1 MTLFVLMTYTEEK
14 EKSNGEKSMKAL
26 VTGGAGFIGSH
37 IVDRLLLDG
46 HEVVVLDDFSTGH
59 RSNLP
64 ENNNALTIVEGDIS
78 DAKTVQQCMENIDWV
93 FHKAAV
99 ASVPKTVNDPVGS
112 SAVNYQGTLHL
123 LEAARN
129 NNVKRFV
136 FASSAALYGDEPTLP
151 KVESMCPV
159 TLSPYAVDKLASEFA
174 CGMYTTLYG
183 LETVC
188 LRYFNVYGPKQDPSS
203 PYSGVISIFTDKL
216 KNKEV
221 PSIFG
226 DGEQTRD
233 FVFVSDVV
241 EANMKAITTQEGVGQ
256 FYNIA
261 TGNKITLNKLLGIL
275 CEIYNIDFNVNYE
288 KVRQGDIKES
298 YALIKKANSVL
309 KWSPEVELEQ
319 GLKLLCDSL

>member
-1 MTLFVLMTYTEEK
+1 
-14 EKSNGEKSMKAL
+14 MKAL

-37 IVDRLLLDG
+37 IVERLLKDG
-46 HEVVVLDDFSTGH
+46 HEVIVLDDFSTGH

-64 ENNNALTIVEGDIS
+64 DNKALAIVEGDIS
-78 DAKTVQQCMENIDWV
+78 NPDTVKENMAGIDWV

-151 KVESMCPV
+151 KIETMCPV

-174 CGMYTTLYG
+174 CGMYTKLYG

-188 LRYFNVYGPKQDPSS
+188 LRYFNVYGPRQDPSS

-216 KNKEV
+216 KNKET
-221 PSIFG
+221 PTIFG

-241 EANMKAITTQEGVGQ
+241 EANMKAVTTETGTGQ
-256 FYNIA
+256 YYNIA
-261 TGNKITLNKLLGIL
+261 TGKKITLNQLLETL
-275 CEIYNIDFNVNYE
+275 CEIYNIEFNVNYE
-288 KVRQGDIKES
+288 NVRKGDIKES
-298 YALIKKANSVL
+298 YAAVEKANSIL
-309 KWSPEVELEQ
+309 KWNPSVELSQ

>member
-1 MTLFVLMTYTEEK
+1 
-14 EKSNGEKSMKAL
+14 MKALAMRAL

-37 IVDRLLLDG
+37 IVDRLISEG

-59 RSNLP
+59 RSNLT
-64 ENNNALTIVEGDIS
+64 EHEALTIVEGDIS
-78 DAKTVQQCMENIDWV
+78 NADTVNKCMQGIDWV

-112 SAVNYQGTLHL
+112 SLVNYHGTLHL

-151 KVESMCPV
+151 KVESMYPV
-159 TLSPYAVDKLASEFA
+159 TLSPYAVDKLASENA
-174 CGMYTTLYG
+174 CGMYTKLYG

-216 KNKEV
+216 KNNET
-221 PSIFG
+221 PTIFG

-233 FVFVSDVV
+233 FIFVGDVV
-241 EANMKAITTQEGVGQ
+241 EANMKAITTKVGVGEY
-256 FYNIA
+256 YNVA
-261 TGNKITLNKLLGIL
+261 TGNKITLNNLLKAL
-275 CEIYNIDFNVNYE
+275 SDIYNVDFNVNYGD
-288 KVRQGDIKES
+288 VRQGDIKES
-298 YALIKKANSVL
+298 YAVIDKAISKL
-309 KWSPEVELEQ
+309 KWNPTVTLGN

>member
-1 MTLFVLMTYTEEK
+1 
-14 EKSNGEKSMKAL
+14 MKAL

-37 IVDRLLLDG
+37 IVDRLISDG

-59 RSNLP
+59 RSNLT
-64 ENNNALTIVEGDIS
+64 ENKALTIVEGDIS
-78 DAKTVQQCMENIDWV
+78 NFDTVKQCMQGIDWV

-112 SAVNYQGTLHL
+112 SLVNYQGTLHL

-129 NNVKRFV
+129 NDVKRFV
-136 FASSAALYGDEPTLP
+136 FASSAALYGDEATLP
-151 KVESMCPV
+151 KVETMCPV
-159 TLSPYAVDKLASEFA
+159 TLSPYAVDKLASESA
-174 CGMYTTLYG
+174 CGMYTKLYG

-216 KNKEV
+216 KNKQI

-241 EANMKAITTQEGVGQ
+241 EANMKAVTTENCAGQ
-256 FYNIA
+256 FFNIA
-261 TGNKITLNKLLGIL
+261 TGNKITLNDLLKSL
-275 CEIYNIDFNVNYE
+275 SDIYSIEFNVNYGE
-288 KVRQGDIKES
+288 VRQGDIKDS
-298 YALIKKANSVL
+298 YAVIDKANSIL
-309 KWSPEVELEQ
+309 KWRPNVELNH
-319 GLKLLCDSL
+319 GLKLLCESL

>member
-1 MTLFVLMTYTEEK
+1 
-14 EKSNGEKSMKAL
+14 MKAL

-37 IVDRLLLDG
+37 IVDRLLKDG

-59 RSNLP
+59 QTNLL
-64 ENNNALTIVEGDIS
+64 NHSALTIIEGDIS
-78 DAKTVQQCMENIDWV
+78 DFDTVKQCMKGIDWV

-123 LEAARN
+123 LEAARAN
-129 NNVKRFV
+129 DVDRFV
-136 FASSAALYGDEPTLP
+136 FASSAALYGDEATLP

-174 CGMYTTLYG
+174 CGMYTKLYG
-183 LETVC
+183 LQTVC
-188 LRYFNVYGPKQDPSS
+188 LRYFNVYGPRQDPAS

-216 KNKEV
+216 KNKQT
-221 PSIFG
+221 PTIFG

-233 FVFVSDVV
+233 FIFISDIV
-241 EANMKAITTQEGVGQ
+241 EANMKAVTTENSAGQ

-261 TGNKITLNKLLGIL
+261 TGEKTTLNDLLKKL
-275 CEIYNIDFNVNYE
+275 CDIYSVDFKVNYDD
-288 KVRQGDIKES
+288 VRQGDIKES
-298 YALIKKANSVL
+298 YAAIDKATSSL
-309 KWSPEVELEQ
+309 KWEPLVGLNQ
-319 GLKLLCDSL
+319 GLNLLCDSL

>member
-1 MTLFVLMTYTEEK
+1 
-14 EKSNGEKSMKAL
+14 MKVL

-37 IVDRLLLDG
+37 IVDRLLNDG

-59 RSNLP
+59 RSNLA
-64 ENNNALTIVEGDIS
+64 EHASLTIVEGDIS
-78 DAKTVQQCMENIDWV
+78 NPHTVKEIMQGIDWV

-129 NNVKRFV
+129 NKVKRFV

-151 KVESMCPV
+151 KTESMCPV
-159 TLSPYAVDKLASEFA
+159 TLSPYAVDKLASEYA
-174 CGMYTTLYG
+174 CGMYAKLYG

-216 KNKEV
+216 KKHET
-221 PSIFG
+221 PTIFG
-226 DGEQTRD
+226 DGNQTRD
-233 FVFVSDVV
+233 FVYVGDVV
-241 EANMKAITTQEGVGQ
+241 EANMKAVTTEAGVGQ
-256 FYNIA
+256 YFNIA
-261 TGNKITLNKLLGIL
+261 TGNKITLNNLLRVLCDIYKTDFAANYAAVREGDIRESYASIDKAKSLLNWEPAVELGQGLKIL
-275 CEIYNIDFNVNYE
+275 CE
-288 KVRQGDIKES
+288 
-298 YALIKKANSVL
+298 
-309 KWSPEVELEQ
+309 
-319 GLKLLCDSL
+319 SLDKG

>member
-1 MTLFVLMTYTEEK
+1 
-14 EKSNGEKSMKAL
+14 MKGPGMKTL

-37 IVDRLLLDG
+37 IVDRLLKDG
-46 HEVVVLDDFSTGH
+46 HEVIVLDDFSTGH

-64 ENNNALTIVEGDIS
+64 DNEKLTIIEGDIS
-78 DAKTVQQCMENIDWV
+78 NQDTVKECMQGIDWV

-123 LEAARN
+123 LEAATN

-151 KVESMCPV
+151 KIETMCPV

-174 CGMYTTLYG
+174 CGMYTKLYG

-216 KNKEV
+216 KNKQT
-221 PSIFG
+221 PTIFG
-226 DGEQTRD
+226 DGQQTRD

-241 EANMKAITTQEGVGQ
+241 EANMKAVTTQQGTGQ
-256 FYNIA
+256 YYNIA
-261 TGNKITLNKLLGIL
+261 TGKKITLNQLLETL
-275 CEIYNIDFNVNYE
+275 CEIYNIDFNVNYGD
-288 KVRQGDIKES
+288 VRKGDIKES
-298 YALIKKANSVL
+298 YAVIEKANSIL
-309 KWSPEVELEQ
+309 KWTPSVELSQ
-319 GLKLLCDSL
+319 GLKILCDSL

>member
-1 MTLFVLMTYTEEK
+1 V
-14 EKSNGEKSMKAL
+14 KAL

-37 IVDRLLLDG
+37 IVEHLLKDG
-46 HEVVVLDDFSTGH
+46 HEVIVLDDFSTGH
-59 RSNLP
+59 RSNLSDN
-64 ENNNALTIVEGDIS
+64 EALAIVEGDIS
-78 DAKTVQQCMENIDWV
+78 NPDTVKENMAGIDWV

-129 NNVKRFV
+129 NNIKRFV

-151 KVESMCPV
+151 KVETMCPV

-174 CGMYTTLYG
+174 CGMYTKLYG

-188 LRYFNVYGPKQDPSS
+188 LRYFNVYGPRQDPSS

-216 KNKEV
+216 KNKET
-221 PSIFG
+221 PTIFG

-241 EANMKAITTQEGVGQ
+241 EANMKAVTTETGTGQ
-256 FYNIA
+256 YYNIA
-261 TGNKITLNKLLGIL
+261 TGKKITLNQLLETL
-275 CEIYNIDFNVNYE
+275 CEIYNIEFNVNYE
-288 KVRQGDIKES
+288 NVRKGDIKES
-298 YALIKKANSVL
+298 YAAVEKANSIL
-309 KWSPEVELEQ
+309 KWNPSVELSQ

>member
-1 MTLFVLMTYTEEK
+1 V
-14 EKSNGEKSMKAL
+14 KAL

-37 IVDRLLLDG
+37 IVDRLLADG
-46 HEVVVLDDFSTGH
+46 HEVIVLDDFSTGH

-64 ENNNALTIVEGDIS
+64 ENNASLTIVEGDIS
-78 DAKTVQQCMENIDWV
+78 DSDTVKKCMQGIDWV

-99 ASVPKTVNDPVGS
+99 ASVPRTVNDPVGS
-112 SAVNYQGTLHL
+112 SAVNYQGTLNL

-129 NNVKRFV
+129 NDVKRFV

-151 KVESMCPV
+151 KVETMCPV

-174 CGMYTTLYG
+174 CGMYTKLYG

-216 KNKEV
+216 KKKEV

-241 EANMKAITTQEGVGQ
+241 EANMKAVTADEGVGEY
-256 FYNIA
+256 YNIA
-261 TGNKITLNKLLGIL
+261 TANKITLNELLKIL
-275 CEIYNIDFNVNYE
+275 CDIYEIEFKVNYGE
-288 KVRQGDIKES
+288 ARQGDIKES
-298 YALIKKANSVL
+298 YAVIDKAVSKL
-309 KWSPEVELEQ
+309 KWKPAVELSQ
-319 GLKLLCDSL
+319 GLKLLCESL

>member
-1 MTLFVLMTYTEEK
+1 
-14 EKSNGEKSMKAL
+14 MKAL

-37 IVDRLLLDG
+37 IVDRLLNDG
-46 HEVVVLDDFSTGH
+46 HEVIVLDDFSTGH
-59 RSNLP
+59 RSNLADH
-64 ENNNALTIVEGDIS
+64 EKLTIVEGDIS
-78 DAKTVQQCMENIDWV
+78 HSETVKQCMQGIDWV

-174 CGMYTTLYG
+174 CGMYTKLYG

-188 LRYFNVYGPKQDPSS
+188 LRYFNVYGPRQDPSS
-203 PYSGVISIFTDKL
+203 PYSGVISIFTNKL
-216 KNKEV
+216 KNKET
-221 PSIFG
+221 PTIFG

-233 FVFVSDVV
+233 FVFVKDVV
-241 EANMKAITTQEGVGQ
+241 EANMKAVTIQGCEGE
-256 FYNIA
+256 FFNIA
-261 TGNKITLNKLLGIL
+261 TANKITLNDLLKIL
-275 CEIYNIDFNVNYE
+275 SDIYNVEFNVNYGE
-288 KVRQGDIKES
+288 VRQGDIKES
-298 YALIKKANSVL
+298 YAVIDKAISIL
-309 KWSPEVELEQ
+309 KWNPSVELND

>member
-1 MTLFVLMTYTEEK
+1 
-14 EKSNGEKSMKAL
+14 MKAL

-37 IVDRLLLDG
+37 IVDHLLKDG
-46 HEVVVLDDFSTGH
+46 HEVIVLDDFSTGH
-59 RSNLP
+59 RSNLSDN
-64 ENNNALTIVEGDIS
+64 EALAIVEGDIS
-78 DAKTVQQCMENIDWV
+78 NPDTVKENMAGIDWV

-151 KVESMCPV
+151 KIETMCPV

-174 CGMYTTLYG
+174 CGMYTKLYG

-188 LRYFNVYGPKQDPSS
+188 LRYFNVYGPRQDPSS

-216 KNKEV
+216 KNKET
-221 PSIFG
+221 PTIFG

-241 EANMKAITTQEGVGQ
+241 EANMKAVTTETGTGQ
-256 FYNIA
+256 YYNIA
-261 TGNKITLNKLLGIL
+261 TGKKITLNQLLETL
-275 CEIYNIDFNVNYE
+275 CEIYNIEFNVNYE
-288 KVRQGDIKES
+288 NVRKGDIKES
-298 YALIKKANSVL
+298 YAAVEKANLIL
-309 KWSPEVELEQ
+309 KWNPSVELSQ

>member
-1 MTLFVLMTYTEEK
+1 MKGL
-14 EKSNGEKSMKAL
+14 GMKAL

-37 IVDRLLLDG
+37 IVDRLLADG
-46 HEVVVLDDFSTGH
+46 HEVIVLDDFSTGH

-64 ENNNALTIVEGDIS
+64 DDNNALTIIEGDIS
-78 DAKTVQQCMENIDWV
+78 DSEIVQQCMENIDWV

-123 LEAARN
+123 LEAARKN
-129 NNVKRFV
+129 KVKRFV

-151 KVESMCPV
+151 KVETMCPV

-216 KNKEV
+216 RKKEV
-221 PSIFG
+221 PTIFG

-233 FVFVSDVV
+233 FVFVGDVV
-241 EANMKAITTQEGVGQ
+241 EANMKAVTTENVAGQ
-256 FYNIA
+256 YYNVA
-261 TGNKITLNKLLGIL
+261 TSKKITLNELLKVL
-275 CEIYNIDFNVNYE
+275 CEIYETDFKVNYGE
-288 KVRQGDIKES
+288 ARQGDIKES
-298 YALIKKANSVL
+298 YAVIDKAISIL
-309 KWSPEVELEQ
+309 KWTPNVELKQ
-319 GLKLLCDSL
+319 GLKILCDSL

>member
-1 MTLFVLMTYTEEK
+1 
-14 EKSNGEKSMKAL
+14 MKAL

-37 IVDRLLLDG
+37 IVDRLLNDG
-46 HEVVVLDDFSTGH
+46 HEVIVLDDLSTGH

-64 ENNNALTIVEGDIS
+64 QNDALTFIEGDIS
-78 DAKTVQQCMENIDWV
+78 NPETVDECMIGVDWV

-99 ASVPKTVNDPVGS
+99 ASVPRTVNDPVGS

-129 NNVKRFV
+129 NGVKRFV

-151 KVESMCPV
+151 KVETMCPV

-174 CGMYTTLYG
+174 CGMYTKLYG

-188 LRYFNVYGPKQDPSS
+188 LRYFNVYGPRQDPSS

-216 KNKEV
+216 KNNVV
-221 PSIFG
+221 PTIFG

-233 FVFVSDVV
+233 FVYVGDVV
-241 EANMKAITTQEGVGQ
+241 EANMKAATTESGTGQ
-256 FYNIA
+256 YYNIA
-261 TGNKITLNKLLGIL
+261 TGQKITLNKLLEVL
-275 CEIYNIDFNVNYE
+275 SAIYDTDFKADYE
-288 KVRQGDIKES
+288 DPRSGDIRDS
-298 YALIKKANSVL
+298 YAVVEKASKILGWQPSV
-309 KWSPEVELEQ
+309 KLEQ
-319 GLKLLCDSL
+319 GLKVLCDSL